1 MDHAGRFANN
11 NNIQLLGNK
20 LIIMFG
26 YARSGSLLENSTATR
41 DIKPLNSLKLPA
53 MVSVNEFLPLS
64 IQSSILTSG
73 NGVFVTRANL
83 PKPLDHGCINLSHQ
97 VGFSNYYGLPHKSYF
112 TGKGD
117 LIQIFENFNCS
128 TIRNLL

>member
-1 MDHAGRFANN
+1 MDHAGWADNN
-11 NNIQLLGNK
+11 SIQLLGNK

-26 YARSGSLLENSTATR
+26 YARSGYLLENSTTR

-73 NGVFVTRANL
+73 NGVLVTRANL
-83 PKPLDHGCINLSHQ
+83 PKPLDHGRINLSHH
-97 VGFSNYYGLPHKSYF
+97 VGFSNY
-112 TGKGD
+112 
-117 LIQIFENFNCS
+117 
-128 TIRNLL
+128 